1 MRSLGQKPTEA
12 ELEDIV
18 SELDT
23 DNNGTIDFEG
33 NHDNHFP
40 TPQL

>member
-1 MRSLGQKPTEA
+1 MRSLKQNPTEA

-33 NHDNHFP
+33 SIICSFVSAI
-40 TPQL
+40 